1 MADEPISA
9 LTLYAAYHSADEVEI
24 LDTTDTTF
32 ASTGTNKRI
41 QFSTLLSMA
50 GVGTVAGGGTGLT
63 SLGSASR
70 LLGVNTGAT
79 ALEYKTLTAGSNI
92 TITPAAG
99 SITIASTA
107 SGGSGTVTSVGLSLP
122 PFITV
127 TGSPV
132 STSGT
137 LTGTLAT
144 QTANTVFAGPSSGG
158 VVAPTFRALVAADLP
173 PGTGTLT
180 SVAMTAPSWLAVGGS
195 PVTTSGTL
203 AITAATGQTANQVLA
218 TPNGS
223 SGALAVRAL
232 VAADIPSLPASQ
244 IASGQIGVAQGG
256 TASGTLTAHAVL
268 LGEGTSA
275 LGLATTGTAGQ
286 TLVDQGS
293 GNDPAFKAVSGDGTL
308 AATGAL
314 TITKTSGAAFA
325 PSATMDTTNAGNI
338 SSGTLALAR
347 GGTNANLSATG
358 GVGNYLKQL
367 STGAALTV
375 GPILLA
381 EIPSITYGAIQ
392 NESAATI
399 LGNPTGSPAAPSE
412 ISLYPNLRFVGS
424 SLRGSVPIWVATGPG
439 TALVSSSSL
448 TSILAGAPS
457 IGSLTIPA
465 GTLQVGNRLRFAL
478 FGTLSVASVSSPT
491 LTVKFLLGGKV
502 LASLTAPAP
511 GGNASGIGWLTYD
524 TPSGFVVQSTGSSGK
539 IIGMSGINLAG
550 WYAGIQGNNAGTAAP
565 SQVTIN
571 TTGSLAI
578 DLQMQWSVA
587 SASDS
592 IQLLGG
598 AIYLD

>member
-1 MADEPISA
+1 MVDEPISA

-32 ASTGTNKRI
+32 AWTGTNKRI

-122 PFITV
+122 PFISV

-137 LTGTLAT
+137 LT
-144 QTANTVFAGPSSGG
+144 
-158 VVAPTFRALVAADLP
+158 
-173 PGTGTLT
+173 
-180 SVAMTAPSWLAVGGS
+180 
-195 PVTTSGTL
+195 GTL

-232 VAADIPSLPASQ
+232 VAADVPSLPASQ

-286 TLVDQGS
+286 TLVD
-293 GNDPAFKAVSGDGTL
+293 
-308 AATGAL
+308 
-314 TITKTSGAAFA
+314 
-325 PSATMDTTNAGNI
+325 
-338 SSGTLALAR
+338 
-347 GGTNANLSATG
+347 
-358 GVGNYLKQL
+358 
-367 STGAALTV
+367 
-375 GPILLA
+375 
-381 EIPSITYGAIQ
+381 
-392 NESAATI
+392 
-399 LGNPTGSPAAPSE
+399 
-412 ISLYPNLRFVGS
+412 
-424 SLRGSVPIWVATGPG
+424 
-439 TALVSSSSL
+439 
-448 TSILAGAPS
+448 
-457 IGSLTIPA
+457 
-465 GTLQVGNRLRFAL
+465 
-478 FGTLSVASVSSPT
+478 
-491 LTVKFLLGGKV
+491 
-502 LASLTAPAP
+502 
-511 GGNASGIGWLTYD
+511 
-524 TPSGFVVQSTGSSGK
+524 
-539 IIGMSGINLAG
+539 
-550 WYAGIQGNNAGTAAP
+550 
-565 SQVTIN
+565 
-571 TTGSLAI
+571 
-578 DLQMQWSVA
+578 
-587 SASDS
+587 
-592 IQLLGG
+592 
-598 AIYLD
+598 